1 MKGIKNGDV
10 VRFAGAATYG
20 IVLKAGD
27 LNSYVDLMF
36 APDKWIGHTLATHDL
51 VVIPE
56 DLVPDDVLARRAVR
70 VLLGFDQIVRM

>member
-1 MKGIKNGDV
+1 MKGIKPGDV

-20 IVLKAGD
+20 IVLQAGS

-56 DLVPDDVLARRAVR
+56 KLVPDEVLARRAAR
-70 VLLGFDQIVRM
+70 ILLGLDNLVRM